1 MNEALVGLK
10 GNLTVP
16 LHYGQMNKNNFFG
29 SFKRMFKAH
38 ETTVMGRQLLLS
50 THHHKLR
57 Q

>member
-29 SFKRMFKAH
+29 
-38 ETTVMGRQLLLS
+38 LC
-50 THHHKLR
+50 
-57 Q
+57 